1 MNDSRVRRL
10 GCKFAQAS
18 TGVTHGEDWS
28 ESSVQVRDCAGQH
41 VFAPADEAESG
52 SDGFVCKGGCVD
64 DIGLSMPNGRRYDS
78 LSVVGSC
85 CSCPISSLAAACPS
99 ANQTKLNQLCDIAG
113 DIGNAAS
120 ADLWQPMLVDIQKF
134 SVVEAQFA

>member
-1 MNDSRVRRL
+1 MEKTGLRAPCRFGIVL
-10 GCKFAQAS
+10 AS
-18 TGVTHGEDWS
+18 TCS
-28 ESSVQVRDCAGQH
+28 LLRS
-41 VFAPADEAESG
+41 ADEAESG